1 MRTIDSEDLRDDLE
15 GFDATEAT
23 NREKLELA
31 QSALQFAIGLLEE
44 VADATR
50 DEHARAY
57 MVDHLKILASA
68 DHGFLSRDFNL
79 DEWIEQVEAGDEN
92 E

>member
-1 MRTIDSEDLRDDLE
+1 MDEFD
-15 GFDATEAT
+15 GFDGRRVT

-31 QSALQFAIGLLEE
+31 QSALRFAIRMLDD

-57 MVDHLKILASA
+57 VIDHLKILASA

-79 DEWIEQVEAGDEN
+79 DEWIEQLEKGDDED